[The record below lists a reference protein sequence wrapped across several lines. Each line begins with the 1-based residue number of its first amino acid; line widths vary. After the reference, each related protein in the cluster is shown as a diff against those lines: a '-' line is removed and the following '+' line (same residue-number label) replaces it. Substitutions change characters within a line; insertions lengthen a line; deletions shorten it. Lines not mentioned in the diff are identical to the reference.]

1 MVFPDFHFKAGVTI
15 PVPFYLLKT
24 VACAQLFLALLKR
37 KEAEYW
43 KALCLHHCVSSTYL
57 LDLFPLSCNLAFALS
72 LRSHCL
78 VHAWCIVYAHTHWI
92 QGWNNHRAQS
102 IRMFIWRFQVCVGDF
117 LLLWVRH
124 LYWQHFI
131 FKETVIKIKRLNK
144 LKKII
149 TLVSTPQNVACGHQ
163 LSPESTLVVCLY
175 YCCPYFI
182 LSVPLVLPAF
192 ILSSLIPFYFQLKKD
207 FFQWSF
213 LEEEASQECE
223 VLPPE
228 SASSESLR
236 LYGPLLFNFVF

>member
-1 MVFPDFHFKAGVTI
+1 MPWAEGRDTLLFFQPFNWPHSNFPVGLLGWNFWTDTSRIKWMVFPDFHFKAGVTI
-15 PVPFYLLKT
+15 PVPFYRLKT

-43 KALCLHHCVSSTYL
+43 KALCLHHCVSSTHL

-72 LRSHCL
+72 LHSHCL

-102 IRMFIWRFQVCVGDF
+102 IRMFIWCFQVCGGDF

-144 LKKII
+144 LIK
-149 TLVSTPQNVACGHQ
+149 
-163 LSPESTLVVCLY
+163 
-175 YCCPYFI
+175 
-182 LSVPLVLPAF
+182 
-192 ILSSLIPFYFQLKKD
+192 
-207 FFQWSF
+207 
-213 LEEEASQECE
+213 
-223 VLPPE
+223 
-228 SASSESLR
+228 
-236 LYGPLLFNFVF
+236 